1 MFYNWCVITR
11 KQVRERFKKLAIK
24 SDKRL
29 STLRDQIDHKIK
41 AGYAKNKFV
50 NSRTS
55 VLRRKKYNHE
65 MIKMIRDHT
74 KKWDKDLLEIL
85 IQKVPW

>member
-1 MFYNWCVITR
+1 MFYNWCVVTR
-11 KQVRERFKKLAIK
+11 KQIKERFKKLAIK

-29 STLRDQIDHKIK
+29 STLCVQIDHKIK
-41 AGYAKNKFV
+41 ASYAKNKFV

-55 VLRRKKYNHE
+55 VLHRKKHNHE
-65 MIKMIRDHT
+65 MINMIRDHT

-85 IQKVPW
+85 IQKVPR